1 MGTTREEIQMILV
14 GVDGSRAGLEAAG
27 WAAREAALRRVPL
40 RVVHAMPRWALET
53 GDEGRYAGV
62 ARWMREGAETVLDGA
77 VDRARREV
85 PGLTVESRPIPG
97 DPRPALIEAAA
108 DADLLV
114 VGNHGL
120 GGFRGLLL
128 GSVAQGVAAHA
139 PCDVVVVRETPGRS
153 RGEVVVGVDGS
164 PASEQVLRF
173 AFSEAALRGVT
184 LRALHA
190 WRPFELGGGFAPG
203 PDDLA
208 GEQAERRLL
217 GEALAGWGERYPD
230 VKVVGET
237 VRGHPVEVI
246 RHASD
251 GADLVVVGSRGFGG
265 LAGMLLGS
273 VSQAVLQHAHC
284 PVAVVRVRPPGG

>member
-1 MGTTREEIQMILV
+1 MILV

-40 RVVHAMPRWALET
+40 RVVHAMPRWALES

-62 ARWMREGAETVLDGA
+62 ARWMREGAETVLAGG

-85 PGLTVESRPIPG
+85 PGLTVDSRPLPG

-108 DADLLV
+108 EAELLV

-139 PCDVVVVRETPGRS
+139 PCDVVVVRETSAPP
-153 RGEVVVGVDGS
+153 RGEVIVGLDGS
-164 PASEQVLRF
+164 PSDEEVLRF
-173 AFSEAALRGVT
+173 AFTEASLRGVG
-184 LRALHA
+184 LRAIHA
-190 WRPFELGGGFAPG
+190 WKPFDLGGGFAPG
-203 PDDLA
+203 SDDLD
-208 GEQAERRLL
+208 GEQRERRLIS
-217 GEALAGWGERYPD
+217 EVLAGWGERHPD
-230 VKVVGET
+230 VKVIEEV
-237 VRGHPVEVI
+237 VRGHPVEVL

-251 GADLVVVGSRGFGG
+251 GADLVVVGSRGHGG
-265 LAGMLLGS
+265 IAGMLLGS
-273 VSQAVLQHAHC
+273 VSQSVLQHALC
-284 PVAVVRVRPPGG
+284 PVAVVRVRGTA